1 MNSTIIHPL
10 SQYSKELSDSEFL
23 KLSNFIY
30 KNYGIKMPISKK
42 GMLQARLQNRLRE
55 NGMNSF
61 KDYCDFVFNGK
72 EGESEIVHMI
82 DVVSTNKTDFYRESA
97 HFDFMHSHMLP
108 QFLQNSPGEVIK
120 VWSSACSSGEEVY
133 TIGMVMNEFL
143 DGKKHFD
150 YHVLVTDISARI
162 LSRAANAIYQE
173 DRIAY

>member
-42 GMLQARLQNRLRE
+42 GMLQAWLQNRLRE

-108 QFLQNSPGEVIK
+108 QFLQNSPGEVSK
-120 VWSSACSSGEEVY
+120 VWSSACSSGSPAGPTSRNSGAGKRSWTEWPSLTRIHSAITWTW
-133 TIGMVMNEFL
+133 TIL
-143 DGKKHFD
+143 
-150 YHVLVTDISARI
+150 
-162 LSRAANAIYQE
+162 
-173 DRIAY
+173 